1 MGKTYINLGNPVPE
15 KTSHTYPPGV
25 DPVVDPMPCVKVWGP
40 RIYFLYGRAAGTMTG
55 WWDQVSDLL
64 LLREKTNNNKMGF
77 EENITNKMGY
87 LLSIYEP

>member
-55 WWDQVSDLL
+55 
-64 LLREKTNNNKMGF
+64 G
-77 EENITNKMGY
+77 
-87 LLSIYEP
+87 